1 MSGLRLTAITALLAT
16 ASWAANAQTPAPKVK
31 PTAKSAVPKPA
42 TPTGPKK
49 ATPTP
54 PTKKVT
60 PVTQPKSR
68 MKKTGVGSRRYDH
81 RLRSLE
87 ERIIGLKERIFKT
100 KTRLL
105 LLKERILND
114 VIAEA
119 KAIIQHRNE
128 MGPSFKLV
136 RLIYHL
142 DGEKIYYQD
151 KSSSTLATKKAFEI
165 YGANILPGDHVLS
178 VEMVYR
184 GDSSVFTYLRDYL
197 FRLRANFTFYATKG
211 KITRVQAVGYKKGD
225 ITWELTKRPSIKF
238 RVRQQSYTKKSMA
251 RSRKPVK
258 KKRKP

>member
-1 MSGLRLTAITALLAT
+1 V
-16 ASWAANAQTPAPKVK
+16 TPAP
-31 PTAKSAVPKPA
+31 PA
-42 TPTGPKK
+42 
-49 ATPTP
+49 
-54 PTKKVT
+54 KKVT
-60 PVTQPKSR
+60 PAPPA
-68 MKKTGVGSRRYDH
+68 KKRKGKRYDFA
-81 RLRSLE
+81 LRELE

-119 KAIIQHRNE
+119 KAVIEHRNE

-136 RLIYHL
+136 RIIYHL

-151 KSSSTLATKKAFEI
+151 KSSPTLATKKSFQI
-165 YGANILPGDHVLS
+165 YSANILPGDHVLS

-197 FRLRANFTFYATKG
+197 FKLRANFTFYATKG
-211 KITRVQAVGYKKGD
+211 KITRVQAVGYKKGN

-238 RVRQQSYTKKSMA
+238 RVRQQSYTK
-251 RSRKPVK
+251 RSVTPKRKPA